1 MKKIAGNTPHADAV
15 PAGFQEE
22 LWRYSLEGFQF
33 DQRAHRWQLNASQAI
48 LVKELRELCWSKV
61 LEESLIAT
69 LAHVVETFSAG
80 TVKSIKV
87 AMKHLLCFTPE
98 HLRSDQFSSELLLSF
113 RDFAR
118 LRFGN
123 DCLVSRAVRPFFRRW
138 LALGHPG
145 VPVEVVEMLNRWRLK
160 GAERNVAV
168 NRLDANRGPL
178 MPDEHVAFAAKLLNA
193 FEVNAISL
201 DDYLLVRL
209 LEVTGRRPA
218 QITQLKFKDLENSRF
233 EDCLPGEIPA
243 RLRLLRIPRV
253 KNAGAVVRRT
263 FRSVAVTEELWAL
276 LTLQRKTVLGR
287 VDRILE
293 SIGFS
298 LQPQDLAWVRDEI
311 PLIPEWSAIE
321 ARAEDLHALV
331 ICEQHG
337 EAISALRTL
346 VQGQHFHRPPAYTVS
361 TLRKVVCT
369 IRPISKD
376 GGQLDVTAR
385 RFRYTKEFDL
395 ERAGCAS
402 PIIAWNMDHSSV
414 ESLAAYSKNGPDRA
428 RTISQ
433 AMALQLSPFV
443 DVFQGKLVDAESL
456 AEGGEDPAAS
466 RILVDGITPG
476 ATCAT
481 KRGCGMS
488 GLPRPCY
495 DGCPHFRPW
504 VDGPHL
510 EYLETILAER
520 ERDMK
525 SLRPVEDRAVIEA
538 ADSLIINI
546 VQVIRLCHRRREEV
560 ARADDSNVQN

>member
-1 MKKIAGNTPHADAV
+1 MIKVVGNAPHPDH
-15 PAGFQEE
+15 AGFQDGV
-22 LWRYSLEGFQF
+22 WRSSLEGFQF
-33 DQRAHRWQLNASQAI
+33 QIRAHRWQLTANQAI
-48 LVKELRELCWSKV
+48 LVEELRQLCWSKV
-61 LEESLIAT
+61 LEESIIAT
-69 LAHVVETFSAG
+69 LAHTAENFSAG
-80 TVKSIKV
+80 TVKGTKV
-87 AMKHLLCFTPE
+87 AMKHLLSFTPE

-113 RDFAR
+113 RDFAH

-123 DCLVSRAVRPFFRRW
+123 DCLVSRSVRPFFRRW

-145 VPVEVVEMLNRWRLK
+145 ISVEVVDMLNHWRLK
-160 GAERNVAV
+160 GAEKNVAV
-168 NRLDANRGPL
+168 NRLDANCGPL
-178 MPDEHVAFAAKLLNA
+178 MPDEHVAFAVKLLNA
-193 FEVNAISL
+193 FEANAISL
-201 DDYLLVRL
+201 DDFLLVRL
-209 LEVTGRRPA
+209 LEVTGRRPS
-218 QITQLKFKDLENSRF
+218 QITQLKISDLENSRF
-233 EDCLPGEIPA
+233 EDSLPGEIPA
-243 RLRLLRIPRV
+243 KLRLLRIPRV
-253 KNAGAVVRRT
+253 KNAGAVARQK
-263 FRSVAVTEELWAL
+263 FRSVAVSEELWDL
-276 LTLQRKTVLGR
+276 LTLQRSEVLAR
-287 VDRILE
+287 LDLLLE
-293 SIGFS
+293 SIGLF
-298 LQPQDLAWVRDEI
+298 LQPHDLLMVHDEM

-321 ARAEDLHALV
+321 LTAGGLHAL
-331 ICEQHG
+331 IIDQQHG
-337 EAISALRTL
+337 EAVSALREL
-346 VQGQHFHRPPAYTVS
+346 VLQQHFHRPPAYTVS

-369 IRPISKD
+369 IGPISKD

-402 PIIAWNMDHSSV
+402 PIVAWNMDHSSV

-433 AMALQLSPFV
+433 AMALKLSPFV

-466 RILVDGITPG
+466 RILVNGITPG

-488 GLPRPCY
+488 GLPRPCC

-520 ERDMK
+520 ERDLK
-525 SLRPVEDRAVIEA
+525 SLRLIEDRAVIEA

-546 VQVIRLCHRRREEV
+546 VQVIRLCQRRREEW
-560 ARADDSNVQN
+560 